1 MPNPEEI
8 GLPSD
13 EEGSTVSSS
22 GSPGT
27 GGLPVSNGLQ
37 ITDGLPVTNGGLDLS
52 RREGVELELPQE
64 EEEDDDADAMFQS
77 VPIHN
82 YPPPPNP

>member
-13 EEGSTVSSS
+13 GEDSTVSSS
-22 GSPGT
+22 G
-27 GGLPVSNGLQ
+27 LPAPDGAP
-37 ITDGLPVTNGGLDLS
+37 ITDGLPVTNGGSELNP
-52 RREGVELELPQE
+52 REGEESEENPE
-64 EEEDDDADAMFQS
+64 EEDADAMFQS

-82 YPPPPNP
+82 YPPPPGPQA